1 LFRRARAKRRTV
13 FGLFRVSSAFKL
25 VGQRP
30 EMLRAIISDL
40 ALDGGA
46 EALQESLNT
55 GAEAFRERIW
65 GEMESEFNALTTTRR
80 AVLVRIIEA
89 GNAYEPFNEKSLKAY
104 EAYIGKKVNTSEAQ
118 AAMTALREKNLVWQA
133 AYGDYA
139 LEDESMAIWFN
150 SQVKASLKAPQA
162 PPVKP
167 RKAGKP

>member
-1 LFRRARAKRRTV
+1 
-13 FGLFRVSSAFKL
+13 
-25 VGQRP
+25 
-30 EMLRAIISDL
+30 
-40 ALDGGA
+40 
-46 EALQESLNT
+46 
-55 GAEAFRERIW
+55 
-65 GEMESEFNALTTTRR
+65 
-80 AVLVRIIEA
+80 
-89 GNAYEPFNEKSLKAY
+89 LKAY

-118 AAMTALREKNLVWQA
+118 AALTALREKNLVWQA